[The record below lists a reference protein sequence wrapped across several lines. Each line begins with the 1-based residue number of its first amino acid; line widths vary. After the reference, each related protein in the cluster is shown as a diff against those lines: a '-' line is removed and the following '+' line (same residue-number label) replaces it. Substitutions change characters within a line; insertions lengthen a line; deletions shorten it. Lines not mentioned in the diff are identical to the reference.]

1 MPYVPAPVPAREEF
15 LDLLEHLDVTDH
27 SGTEHL
33 RSRPPGRPLT
43 GITDLDAVLINLPAG
58 TLTVVASRPGVGSTT
73 LLLAFCR
80 GAAFN
85 RDTPTLLVSYESSRR
100 DLLTRLTSAEAR
112 VAGHALRCG
121 ALRDDDRATLAR
133 VIPRLAD
140 APLHLA
146 TPADWTLGELSDHIT
161 RACTADEPA
170 ARLVA
175 IDGLRH
181 IRPDVRG
188 DTREHE
194 VTQTMHTLK
203 ALAVRLEIP
212 IIVSADLDRLAEMGG
227 GRLPDLHTDLCD
239 AVARTAD
246 LVILVHREDAAERD
260 SPRAGEADLIVAKHR
275 NGPTATITVAFQ
287 GHYSR
292 FVDMPPD

>member
-1 MPYVPAPVPAREEF
+1 MPYDPAPAPAREEF
-15 LDLLEHLDVTDH
+15 LGLLKRLDLTDQ
-27 SGTEHL
+27 SGTGHL
-33 RSRPPGRPLT
+33 RGRPPGHVLT
-43 GITDLDAVLINLPAG
+43 GITDLDTLLISLPPG

-80 GAAFN
+80 GAAFA

-100 DLLTRLTSAEAR
+100 DLLTRLISAEAR
-112 VAGHALRCG
+112 VTGHALRSG
-121 ALRDDDRATLAR
+121 ALRDDDRTALAR
-133 VIPRLAD
+133 VVPRLAE

-146 TPADWTLGELSDHIT
+146 TPADWTLSELSDHII
-161 RACTADEPA
+161 RACDADGPA

-175 IDGLRH
+175 VDGLRH
-181 IRPDVRG
+181 IRPDARG
-188 DTREHE
+188 GTRERE
-194 VTQTMHTLK
+194 VTETVHTLK

-212 IIVSADLDRLAEMGG
+212 IVVSADLDRPPGADRD
-227 GRLPDLHTDLCD
+227 RLPDLHTDLCD

-246 LVILVHREDAAERD
+246 LVVLAHREDAAERD
-260 SPRAGEADLIVAKHR
+260 SSRAGEADLIVAKHR

-287 GHYSR
+287 GHYGR